1 MTIQILHILFVLF
14 FALGLYNF
22 IASIVRIVFS
32 SEGEIVKIIRIYASR
47 NAWERIR
54 LAAMTR
60 DYLFEDVYLV
70 NTPGSEE
77 VDEICKEAQKRIP
90 GVRYLNKEQV
100 SQLLWENA
108 EQE

>member
-22 IASIVRIVFS
+22 VASIVRIIFS

-60 DYLFEDVYLV
+60 DYLFEDVYIV
-70 NTPGSEE
+70 NTPDSEE
-77 VDEICKEAQKRIP
+77 VDEICREAQKRIP
-90 GVRYLNKEQV
+90 GVRYMDKDQV
-100 SQLLWENA
+100 CRLLWEDVP
-108 EQE
+108 ED